1 MVQARKTDAKAPA
14 PKAGDLVIREHR
26 FVSHSAELNSDGE
39 DQVQRVAKALRTTPA
54 KIKIEASG
62 SAPIQTAAMSGADNS
77 TKLDLQRRRFV
88 IQKLLSLG
96 IPDAEA
102 RVVLDGA
109 E

>member
-1 MVQARKTDAKAPA
+1 
-14 PKAGDLVIREHR
+14 
-26 FVSHSAELNSDGE
+26 
-39 DQVQRVAKALRTTPA
+39 
-54 KIKIEASG
+54 
-62 SAPIQTAAMSGADNS
+62 MSGADNS